1 MIRKLSDQEY
11 KQLKRIAI
19 PAFQFALNT
28 TFNSAIGC
36 TPFEAGHGLQATT
49 VAQARLQATRSA
61 TTAEGGR
68 DGDAL
73 EDVDAFFDQGI
84 IKEQFELAVRMAEV
98 VRATSE
104 WHRRMTSENLSQ
116 SGQAVDLE
124 KYTIGHI
131 AYFYKPPSMN
141 ETITRGRRAKHID
154 HYVGPGI
161 IIKHIGTRSIVVR
174 YKGKE
179 FHRDAG
185 MILLEKPRRE
195 AEDPTI
201 ADRLI
206 IGPHAAGGAFEAVDH
221 AGEEEQPL
229 QEGEFVIIKDDP
241 RASTWY
247 CAEIRKILADRIEV
261 NYYTT
266 ITPAL
271 PDYPESSVEERK
283 ERLGEANFLR
293 TWCLDR
299 GKGLPTTTPP
309 TSNHGKLRHLW
320 WGRIPLEDVA
330 KHILVRGVGLSA
342 LGKLDEDT
350 IKLAANLSI
359 PHHEGAGG
367 EEDFE
372 QQGIVPEACQTSQ
385 QQTQKE
391 ALKHFGKCFPLHRKK
406 A

>member
-28 TFNSAIGC
+28 TFNSAISC

-49 VAQARLQATRSA
+49 VAQARLQTTRH
-61 TTAEGGR
+61 AEGGR

-73 EDVDAFFDQGI
+73 EDVDAFFDQEI
-84 IKEQFELAVRMAEV
+84 IKEQLELAVRMAEV
-98 VRATSE
+98 VTSTSK
-104 WHRRMTSENLSQ
+104 WHRRMTAENLSQ

-124 KYTIGHI
+124 KYTIGHKT
-131 AYFYKPPSMN
+131 YVYKPPSMN
-141 ETITRGRRAKHID
+141 ETIARGKRAKHID
-154 HYVGPGI
+154 HYVGPGV

-174 YKGKE
+174 YNGKD
-179 FHRDAG
+179 FQRDAG
-185 MILLEKPRRE
+185 MILLEKPRKE
-195 AEDPTI
+195 ADDPTI

-206 IGPHAAGGAFEAVDH
+206 IGPHAVNDAVEVADH
-221 AGEEEQPL
+221 ADEELQPL
-229 QEGEFVIIKDDP
+229 QEGEFIIIKDDP
-241 RASTWY
+241 EAATWY

-266 ITPAL
+266 ITPVL
-271 PDYPESSVEERK
+271 PEYPEFSMEERK
-283 ERLGEANFLR
+283 ERSKEANFLR

-309 TSNHGKLRHLW
+309 TTAHGKLKHLW

-342 LGKLDEDT
+342 LGNLDENT
-350 IKLAANLSI
+350 IKFAANLSI

-367 EEDFE
+367 EEDFDSR
-372 QQGIVPEACQTSQ
+372 VSF
-385 QQTQKE
+385 QKHVKRVSSR
-391 ALKHFGKCFPLHRKK
+391 LKRKR
-406 A
+406 